1 MSSPVLEMRRIRK
14 TYSGVTVLRDV
25 DLTLEEGQIIGL
37 VGENGAGKSTLMKI
51 LSEGYSLT
59 AARSLIDGAK
69 VEVSSPIV
77 ARKLR
82 IAMVQQELS
91 LIPTLSVT
99 DNSGPR
105 TDERALQ
112 GVQ

>member
-51 LSEGYSLT
+51 LSGGIQPDSGEI
-59 AARSLIDGAK
+59 LIDGKA
-69 VEVSSPIV
+69 VVVSSPIV
-77 ARKLR
+77 ARQLR

-91 LIPTLSVT
+91 LIPTL
-99 DNSGPR
+99 
-105 TDERALQ
+105 
-112 GVQ
+112 